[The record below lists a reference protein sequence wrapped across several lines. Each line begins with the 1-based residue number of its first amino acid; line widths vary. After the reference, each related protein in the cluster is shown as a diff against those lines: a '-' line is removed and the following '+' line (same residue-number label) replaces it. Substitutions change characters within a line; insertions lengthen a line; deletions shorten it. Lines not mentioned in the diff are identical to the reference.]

1 MEKYK
6 CIIIEDEPLAAEILK
21 EYVEQI
27 PFLELKSVCRDA
39 FLALDIIQ
47 NEKPDLLF
55 LDLHLPKLKGFDFLK
70 SLKNAPQVIVTT
82 AYRDY
87 AIEGYELNVVDY
99 LLKPVSFSRFLAAVN
114 KLKTNNGANNVL
126 ASTGSTFTERPFIFI
141 NVNKKK
147 VKIFLEEILFIE
159 SKKEYISIVT
169 STQSY
174 LTKYQLGEIETQLVK
189 SNFIRVHRSFIV
201 SKEKIK
207 AFNAAQIEVAGINI
221 PIGRSYKELVQAV
234 LNGAD

>member
-6 CIIIEDEPLAAEILK
+6 CIIVEDEPLASEVLK

-27 PFLELKSVCRDA
+27 PFLELKAVCRDA
-39 FLALDIIQ
+39 FIALDIIQ
-47 NEKPDLLF
+47 DIKPDLLF
-55 LDLHLPKLKGFDFLK
+55 LDLHLPKLKGFEFLK
-70 SLKNAPQVIVTT
+70 SLKNPPQVIVTT

-99 LLKPVSFSRFLAAVN
+99 LLKPISFSRFLSAVN
-114 KLKTNNGANNVL
+114 KIKAPNSKAVAVNNSVQP
-126 ASTGSTFTERPFIFI
+126 ERPFLFI
-141 NVNKKK
+141 NINKKK
-147 VKIFLEEILFIE
+147 VKIFLDEILFIE

-169 STQSY
+169 QGQSY
-174 LTKYQLGEIETQLVK
+174 LTKYQLGEIESQLVK

-207 AFNAAQIEVAGINI
+207 AFNAAQIEVEGITI
-221 PIGRSYKELVQAV
+221 PIGRSYKELVQTV
-234 LNGAD
+234 LNTVE